1 MCKFDNQHI
10 VEELK
15 SKLGFGWHVYPVN
28 IYQNSNKNLKQ
39 AVHYKGP
46 VFCVH
51 CRGVNILQVYS
62 DVYGTASGGGTEWV
76 YKCNDCKKFMS
87 VEHEWG

>member
-28 IYQNSNKNLKQ
+28 IYQKSNKDFKSQLNY
-39 AVHYKGP
+39 AGP
-46 VFCVH
+46 IFCVH
-51 CRGVNILQVYS
+51 CRAVNISQVHS
-62 DVYGTASGGGTEWV
+62 DAYGTLSGGAKEWV
-76 YKCNDCKKFMS
+76 FKCNDCLKYMS